1 MKYNMIFCYVVFC
14 RPKTQPKRNQ
24 YTFTPAEKHRL
35 KMAQQSIFN
44 PQNDQNR
51 QTMNENFGIQLPLI
65 SDHKQ
70 SKVITFLSY
79 MSRLIFTNHKDGE
92 HS

>member
-1 MKYNMIFCYVVFC
+1 MKYNMVFHCVVFC

-70 SKVITFLSY
+70 SKVIAFLSY
-79 MSRLIFTNHKDGE
+79 KSRVMFTNKDE